1 MPRTPN
7 AVERK
12 RKNIIQRMER
22 EKERKELKSGE
33 RAVKR
38 AKRAGVELDPTLRCG
53 YAPVTIDDE
62 NWIFGPDRDKDNI
75 FQAVPQ
81 VSLHGFDEGLVQK
94 MNFGAIE
101 MVVKHCIDKHGMKE
115 AQVFCAA
122 YESTKYFTFA
132 LTYYVYQIFYFC
144 GNICYIG

>member
-1 MPRTPN
+1 MPHTPN

-115 AQVFCAA
+115 AQVFRAA
-122 YESTKYFTFA
+122 YESTKYFIFA
-132 LTYYVYQIFYFC
+132 LIYYVYQIFYFC
-144 GNICYIG
+144 GNICYIR

>member
-22 EKERKELKSGE
+22 EKERKEVKSGE

-53 YAPVTIDDE
+53 YAPVTVDDE
-62 NWIFGPDRDKDNI
+62 NWIFGPDKHKDNI
-75 FQAVPQ
+75 YQAVPQ
-81 VSLHGFDEGLVQK
+81 VTLHGFDEGLVQK

-115 AQVFCAA
+115 AQVFCTA
-122 YESTKYFTFA
+122 YESTTYLTFA
-132 LTYYVYQIFYFC
+132 LTYVTFLST
-144 GNICYIG
+144 